1 MLVSPGQTPRSCSS
15 TGRTNSRGLGSLPR
29 RRAVSARPIA
39 GPTLPFPVFYADRSP
54 SRMGQIIYFVS
65 LLSNERTR
73 ETRRGMGEGEYVAS
87 ANRRVERRVEVANAE
102 ADRALTE
109 ERQRA
114 DRLNKQVEA
123 LSAEVMRAEEQAEA
137 AIGRADRAEASR
149 DAERARAWSMP
160 AVGDVPLVEMRFR
173 CANCGSRLTDFVV
186 TATEATGRPR

>member
-1 MLVSPGQTPRSCSS
+1 P
-15 TGRTNSRGLGSLPR
+15 SL
-29 RRAVSARPIA
+29 A
-39 GPTLPFPVFYADRSP
+39 LPFQSFMRTVPLHEWVKS
-54 SRMGQIIYFVS
+54 SILIS
-65 LLSNERTR
+65 LLSDERAAKR
-73 ETRRGMGEGEYVAS
+73 AEEWAR
-87 ANRRVERRVEVANAE
+87 ANTLRAQIDELNAALEVANAE
-102 ADRALTE
+102 DDRALTE

-137 AIGRADRAEASR
+137 AIGRVDRAEASR